1 MLLHAADLKRTIA
14 VLLDDI
20 LTRLVKLEGKL
31 ESVVNVS
38 SANTSQ
44 PVGGLV
50 LSSATA
56 AMHKPLKQERP
67 GPMSPR
73 LHKHI
78 LQRPHQ

>member
-1 MLLHAADLKRTIA
+1 M
-14 VLLDDI
+14 LLDDI

-44 PVGGLV
+44 AAGGIL
-50 LSSATA
+50 LSSAMA
-56 AMHKPLKQERP
+56 ALQKPLKQEMPGSRP
-67 GPMSPR
+67 GGMSR

>member
-1 MLLHAADLKRTIA
+1 M
-14 VLLDDI
+14 LLDDI

-44 PVGGLV
+44 PVGAIV

-56 AMHKPLKQERP
+56 ALHKPLKQEVAGSRP
-67 GPMSPR
+67 GPMSSR
-73 LHKHI
+73 LLHKHI
-78 LQRPHQ
+78 LQRPHH